1 MEISIF
7 TAELNGVK
15 FAPTNIYEEIA
26 QNVKTI
32 CTTPKYSVPLDREFG
47 VDMSFLDKT
56 QIKAAAMLQS
66 EIIQAVRKYEPRCKI
81 VKVIYK
87 GNYNGL
93 LDAEI
98 RIAIEK

>member
-1 MEISIF
+1 MKEFSIF
-7 TAELNGVK
+7 TAQLGDVN
-15 FAPTNIYEEIA
+15 FAPATIYEEIA

-47 VDMSFLDKT
+47 IDMNFVDKP
-56 QIKAAAMLQS
+56 QNKAMAIIQS

-81 VKVIYK
+81 VNVNYK
-87 GNYNGL
+87 GSYDGN

-98 RIAIEK
+98 RIAI